1 MEIDDLTLD
10 WKSEAILVALDE
22 TGGEAT
28 TTQVRDLSGME
39 KNDHVLYRFRE
50 KLVPAGLVETEEGEA
65 TDTPIPPTVA
75 TLTDSGEEVATQLRE
90 KERGA
95 LDVGE
100 RIEQVA
106 ADVNQLESRIESIE
120 GDGEGGDGNRPTVS
134 EELESISEDVETLTN
149 RLDALWEGM
158 AVMRDYIQEE
168 HDVNLR
174 SYKEEHEIETAGP
187 E

>member
-22 TGGEAT
+22 ADGQT
-28 TTQVRDLSGME
+28 TTTDIKNLTGIE

-50 KLVPAGLVETEEGEA
+50 KLVPSGLVETEEGEA

-75 TLTDSGEEVATQLRE
+75 TLTDSGEEVAAQLRK
-90 KERGA
+90 KERRA
-95 LDVGE
+95 LNVSE

-106 ADVNQLESRIESIE
+106 ADVNQLESRVESIE
-120 GDGEGGDGNRPTVS
+120 GDNGGRDEDRPTVS
-134 EELESISEDVETLTN
+134 EELESISKDVETLTN

-174 SYKEEHEIETAGP
+174 AYKEEHEIKTTDP